1 MLWFWLSILA
11 YFLFAINQLWDRYL
25 LTKLFPDT
33 LVYAFYAGI
42 LSGVVVIAVPFLGFP
57 IGNTA
62 FLLSALFCGAVFVA
76 ALVVNYMALRKY
88 EASRIV
94 PAIGGLLPL
103 VTLLLTYLVF
113 PNEKMVAG
121 QIVSFGLFTLGSVII
136 TARGWAHIFSRSFG
150 YAASAAILFGIYF
163 ASLRYAY
170 EVGPS
175 FWGGFLWTR
184 LGSVLAAILIFLFAS
199 NVRKT
204 VLARHTK
211 ENIRAKQGRIKAGLL
226 FLGNKG
232 LGATATIVQNGAV
245 SIAPPL
251 AVSLINSLQGTQY
264 VFLMIIAYVVS
275 RELPQLLK
283 ESFGGKILIQKLS
296 AILLFVAGTLVLIYY
311 Q

>member
-25 LTKLFPDT
+25 LTKLFPST

-42 LSGVVVIAVPFLGFP
+42 LSGVVVVAVPFLGFP
-57 IGNTA
+57 IGDMA
-62 FLLSALFCGAVFVA
+62 FVLSALFCGAVFVV
-76 ALVVNYMALRKY
+76 ALVVNYMALQKY

-103 VTLLLTYLVF
+103 VTLILTYLVF
-113 PNEKMVAG
+113 PNEKMATG
-121 QIVSFGLFTLGSVII
+121 QIISFGLFTLGSVII
-136 TARGWAHIFSRSFG
+136 TAQGWAHIFSRSFG
-150 YAASAAILFGIYF
+150 YASMAAILFGIYF
-163 ASLRYAY
+163 ASLRYTY
-170 EVGPS
+170 EIGPS

-184 LGSVLAAILIFLFAS
+184 LGSVLAAVLIFLFAS
-199 NVRKT
+199 SVRKT
-204 VLARHTK
+204 VLARRSRGNTDA
-211 ENIRAKQGRIKAGLL
+211 RQGRIRAGLL
-226 FLGNKG
+226 FLGNKS
-232 LGATATIVQNGAV
+232 LGAFATIIQNGAV

-264 VFLMIIAYVVS
+264 IFLMIVAYLVS

-296 AILLFVAGTLVLIYY
+296 AILLFVAGGLVLIYY

>member
-1 MLWFWLSILA
+1 MLWFWLSIFA

-33 LVYAFYAGI
+33 LVYAFYAGM
-42 LSGVVVIAVPFLGFP
+42 LSGVVVVAVPFLGFP

-62 FLLSALFCGAVFVA
+62 FILSALFCGAVFVI

-113 PNEKMVAG
+113 PNEKMATG
-121 QIVSFGLFTLGSVII
+121 QIISFGLFTLGSIII
-136 TARGWAHIFSRSFG
+136 TARGWSHIFSRSFG
-150 YAASAAILFGIYF
+150 YAVTAAILFGIYF
-163 ASLRYAY
+163 ASLRYVY
-170 EVGPS
+170 EIGPS

-184 LGSVLAAILIFLFAS
+184 LGSVLAAILIFLFVGS
-199 NVRKT
+199 VRKT
-204 VLARHTK
+204 VLARHTR
-211 ENIRAKQGRIKAGLL
+211 ENVSAKQGRIKAGLL

-245 SIAPPL
+245 SVAPPL
-251 AVSLINSLQGTQY
+251 AVSLINSLQGAQY
-264 VFLMIIAYVVS
+264 IFLMIIAYLAS

-283 ESFGGKILIQKLS
+283 ESFRGKILIQKLF
-296 AILLFVAGTLVLIYY
+296 AILLFAAGTLVLIYY